1 MIPSVNPS
9 GSRTIGLL
17 AYLYGPGKHEEHT
30 DPHLVASFDGMSPGP
45 GRDPNATLKDLQQ
58 LLDQPVMALA
68 ERARPAKHVWHTSVR
83 ADPRDRTL
91 SDEEWADIARR
102 IVAATGIDP
111 GDGQPGCR
119 WAAVRHADDHIHIV
133 ATLVTEDGHRPDD
146 YRSGTRAQAE
156 ARLIEKELGLHEVA
170 SGDGTA
176 AQRPTSAE
184 RHKAER
190 QGHERTAREEL
201 RETVRRAVAG
211 ATSEE
216 EFFDRLADAGL
227 LIRKRAAPSG
237 DLLGY
242 KVALPDD
249 RNKDGEP
256 VFYPGARLAPD
267 LSLPR
272 IRERWSGDT
281 QGSPAPQQE
290 DPVRTGLGA
299 PAAARRQTASAAWQA
314 VLVVEHGDDAVV
326 AAHIAAAGEVLDA
339 LAKTSAAHTR
349 RELRDA
355 AASFERAS
363 RSHIR
368 AIRGHNR
375 ALRQA
380 ARDLVRSG
388 PALGRGED
396 GATTAMAIDMLF
408 FLVTAALHWHAK
420 KGHAQQAA
428 AARQA
433 AEHLRAAY
441 QAAAAQPLSA
451 LYQRGRRLGRP
462 LLQRQTTALREAV
475 PELAKQIL
483 AEPGWYALAA
493 TLADASAAGH
503 DTTALLADA
512 ADRRDLATAES
523 VSDVLVWRL
532 RRLAEL
538 PADSTETFE
547 HGTVKRPSG
556 VRPVVS
562 RATSATEVFGLS
574 SGVVTVHDP
583 CGMPVGCG
591 IRRVGA

>member
-1 MIPSVNPS
+1 MIPSVNKS

-30 DPHLVASFDGMSPGP
+30 DPHLVASFDGMSPDP

-68 ERARPAKHVWHTSVR
+68 KHARPAKHVWHTSVR
-83 ADPRDRTL
+83 ADPGDRTL
-91 SDEEWADIARR
+91 SEEEWADIARR

-111 GDGQPGCR
+111 GEAQPGCR

-146 YRSGTRAQAE
+146 YRSGARAQAE

-170 SGDGTA
+170 PGDGTA
-176 AQRPTSAE
+176 VQRPTSAE

-190 QGHERTAREEL
+190 QGRERTAREEL
-201 RETVRRAVAG
+201 RETVRRAVTG
-211 ATSEE
+211 SVSDE
-216 EFFDRLADAGL
+216 EFFDRLAAAGL
-227 LIRKRAAPSG
+227 LIRKRTAPSG

-249 RNKDGEP
+249 LNKDGEP

-281 QGSPAPQQE
+281 RNDPAPRQE
-290 DPVRTGLGA
+290 DAVRTGPGA
-299 PAAARRQTASAAWQA
+299 PASARRRTASAAWQA
-314 VLVVEHGDDAVV
+314 VLVVEHGDDAVA
-326 AAHIAAAGEVLDA
+326 AAHIAATGEVLDA

-355 AASFERAS
+355 ATVFERAS
-363 RSHIR
+363 RSHVR
-368 AIRGHNR
+368 AVRGHDR

-380 ARDLVRSG
+380 ARELVHGG

-408 FLVTAALHWHAK
+408 FLNTAAAHWHAR
-420 KGHAQQAA
+420 KGHAQQAEA
-428 AARQA
+428 AARA
-433 AEHLRAAY
+433 AEHLRTAY
-441 QAAAAQPLSA
+441 RAAAAQPLGV
-451 LYQRGRRLGRP
+451 LYQRGRHLNRP
-462 LLQRQTTALREAV
+462 VIQRQQVLLREAL
-475 PELAKQIL
+475 PGLAEQIL

-493 TLADASAAGH
+493 TIAEAEAAGH
-503 DTTALLADA
+503 DPAALLSDAVERRELDTAD
-512 ADRRDLATAES
+512 S
-523 VSDVLVWRL
+523 VSDVLVWRM
-532 RRLAEL
+532 RRTADL
-538 PADSTETFE
+538 PADASSLPENTTA
-547 HGTVKRPSG
+547 GGRPAARRTATRPSTPG
-556 VRPVVS
+556 RRRSGEETS
-562 RATSATEVFGLS
+562 RKT
-574 SGVVTVHDP
+574 
-583 CGMPVGCG
+583 
-591 IRRVGA
+591 R